1 MIKETVMT
9 SLKAFRKVI
18 IEKSPEILLGVA
30 IFGSVSAVGMA
41 IKVTPEAEFLIKE
54 ELEKISEEQ
63 EIDITEI
70 KLKWSDYVRICW
82 KVYLLTGIM
91 LSTSIVAMIL
101 SNYIRAKR
109 AGALATAFAITQ
121 ETLRT
126 YQDKVIEEVGKKKE
140 EKIRDSVAKE
150 KLKKHDKDNSMVV
163 LTGYGNYLFF
173 DAFSGRYFRSN
184 IDEVKRA
191 LNDLNAKINKDFY
204 ASVNDFYDLL
214 GLKPINAGDS
224 LGWSGGLVEINFSTQ
239 ISDKEHNE
247 EPCMVID
254 FHYFEPFEEYK
265 NLH

>member
-1 MIKETVMT
+1 MIKETIIT

-41 IKVTPEAEFLIKE
+41 IKVTPEAESLIKE
-54 ELEKISEEQ
+54 ELEKIAEEQ
-63 EIDITEI
+63 EIDISEI
-70 KLKWSDYVRICW
+70 NLKWTDYVRICW

-140 EKIRDSVAKE
+140 EKIRDSIAKD
-150 KLKKHDKDNSMVV
+150 KLSLHDKDNSTII
-163 LTGYGNYLFF
+163 LTGNGNYLFF
-173 DAFSGRYFRSN
+173 DSFSGRYFRSN

-191 LNDLNAKINKDFY
+191 QNELNAMINKDIY

-214 GLKPINAGDS
+214 NLKHISAGDS
-224 LGWSGGLVEINFSTQ
+224 LGWSGGLVDINFSTQ

-247 EPCMVID
+247 EPCIVID
-254 FHYFEPFEEYK
+254 FHDFEPFEEYK
-265 NLH
+265 SLH